1 MSKLY
6 SFQTLQRIPAPV
18 EKVWEFMSSPANLK
32 VITPPSMGFEVT
44 TDTPSDKMYAGL
56 IISYKVSPLLGV
68 KMDWVT
74 EITHV
79 KEGEYFVDEQRFGP
93 YALWHHKHF
102 IKPIE
107 RGVEM
112 ADIVHYKIPFGPIGD
127 IANALIVRNKLKE
140 IFDYRFKKVEE
151 IFGKY

>member
-1 MSKLY
+1 MSQLY

-18 EKVWEFMSSPANLK
+18 DKVWTFMSSPANLK
-32 VITPPSMGFEVT
+32 IITPPSMGFEVT
-44 TDTPSDKMYAGL
+44 TDTPSDVMYAGL
-56 IISYKVSPLLGV
+56 IIAYKVSPLLGI
-68 KMDWVT
+68 KMNWVT

-112 ADIVHYKIPFGPIGD
+112 TDIVHYKIPYGILGD
-127 IANALIVRNKLKE
+127 VANTLMVRHKLKE